1 MISHLH
7 YPRDQSRY
15 APSPWETFLHC
26 DDVSHWLVAYL
37 DWSLSVMLIN
47 TAFSHSNEEYSPY
60 FLVITHQ
67 TQARDDID
75 GLMQKRRNPITN
87 ALEYFF
93 LALCHPYKEC
103 HLWVSTV
110 HICTATNREYRIGT
124 VDYTVIYFHHFQYLY
139 WLLKSSY
146 PVTQRWSI
154 PRYVTDIVLLWYA
167 VFWLSQDGGDGQVYN
182 S

>member
-124 VDYTVIYFHHFQYLY
+124 VDFVIHSHLLPSLPILIWCEIWCHAICVTSLQPKNAPLSKFKHYFPLFVFGPLN
-139 WLLKSSY
+139 LM
-146 PVTQRWSI
+146 
-154 PRYVTDIVLLWYA
+154 PR
-167 VFWLSQDGGDGQVYN
+167 
-182 S
+182 